1 MKNRYFIK
9 NPIYLIFAT
18 LVISLVLF
26 FLLYGIIKLE
36 EKIEK
41 KMIEMSTVDVLSIT
55 NNSVSSIKNILEN
68 KNYINEIQSN
78 NQIHG
83 EIEKILELL
92 ITSNIKYAYLLYKD
106 EKGIFR
112 FLVDGAD
119 KNEKAFINQKFDI
132 QSSKWLEIYKIKEPL
147 TLEHKYLHE
156 LSISYLFPILNN
168 KNEVELILA
177 IDFSV
182 GKIEEINEIISLMK
196 IVIISII
203 ITIIIFLL
211 ILIVQSIRFMAIKK
225 TAYTDKLTNVY
236 NRNYLHELVDFI
248 NLDDYILAT
257 IDIDHFKAVNDNFG
271 HDVGDI
277 VLKEVARIISFSIRK
292 LEDIVIRYG
301 GEEFV
306 VFAKIKRDDSLSAL
320 NVIERI
326 LKNIEEYKFFY
337 TEKNFIKV
345 TVSIG
350 VNLVPKKSKTFSDA
364 FKLADIALYNAKNKG
379 RNNIQIYDEIVNNE
393 DTNIMMSINDISDA
407 IESDNIICHYQKV
420 IDNNTNKAN
429 HYEALLRIVD
439 KKGNIRL
446 PDKILPI
453 IEGTFIL
460 KNITKRVLEISYK
473 KLLENE
479 NINISINIT
488 YKDLINKSI
497 IKILTDYSLEK
508 NISNRLSI
516 EIIQS
521 EKLHKSEMCKNT
533 LSMLR
538 DLGYKIIIDSFGYG
552 YSNFLFFSEIKVD
565 CIKIDGSIILNIL
578 KDKVSLSLLK
588 VIINFAKENDIKV
601 IAKHVNSKEIY
612 NELRTLNID
621 SFQGYYISHP
631 DEFIK

>member
-55 NNSVSSIKNILEN
+55 NNSASSIKNILEN

-78 NQIHG
+78 NEIHG

-119 KNEKAFINQKFDI
+119 KNEKAFVNQKFDI
-132 QSSKWLEIYKIKEPL
+132 QSSKWLEIYKIKKPL

-211 ILIVQSIRFMAIKK
+211 ILIIQSIRFMAIKK

-236 NRNYLHELVDFI
+236 NRNYLHELEEFI

-306 VFAKIKRDDSLSAL
+306 VFAKIKRDDTLSAL

-393 DTNIMMSINDISDA
+393 DSNIVMSINDISDA

-420 IDNNTNKAN
+420 IDNNTNKVN

-446 PDKILPI
+446 PDKILPT

-533 LSMLR
+533 LLILR

-601 IAKHVNSKEIY
+601 IAKYVNTKEIY
-612 NELRTLNID
+612 DELRTLNID